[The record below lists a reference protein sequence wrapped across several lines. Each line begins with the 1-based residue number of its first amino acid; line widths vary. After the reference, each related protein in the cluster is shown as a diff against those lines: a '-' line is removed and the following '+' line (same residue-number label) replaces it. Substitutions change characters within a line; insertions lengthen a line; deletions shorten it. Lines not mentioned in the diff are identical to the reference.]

1 MNKFLVF
8 ALVAVLAI
16 NAADLKDTN
25 TVLSEIDSNPF
36 GNAILSMVQL
46 NIAAQTPLE

>member
-1 MNKFLVF
+1 MRKFLVF

-36 GNAILSMVQL
+36 GNAILSMV
-46 NIAAQTPLE
+46 